1 MLVIM
6 SRQRYNNLLE
16 KENKSA
22 FSLVIRQKKCGN
34 LSIIR

>member
-22 FSLVIRQKKCGN
+22 FSLVIRQKKCVK
-34 LSIIR
+34 LPVIR